1 MTNSTRL
8 IGLIMTAALWAAGA
22 NGQDLPMPGA
32 SDLPVPGSDLP
43 VPRAADDP
51 LNPPDLSLPGLDESG
66 PVMARPETGEENILS
81 ESGSVDLE
89 SLDGY
94 DPHAPHAYEQ
104 FGPDQ
109 HAFWAN
115 QPALIE
121 STGTWLR
128 RGFWYAEAE
137 AVIWNRHWNRDAV
150 FFAAQDVNITNPVFF
165 EFQALGGL
173 GGRFNTNR
181 QLILDGAQPGEDA
194 SVRTTLGHFLFRDS
208 HNRDHMAE
216 FTVLGGGDWHQHRQL
231 SSQNNFGLFVNFLMS
246 GNNRTFNASTHQQI
260 DYSSTYS
267 SFEWNYHVK
276 QRLRRDQMVM
286 DANGNWHRAT
296 NPGFHR
302 DFLVGLRF
310 MELKDIL
317 NWSAQDIQ
325 AIGNDGTYF
334 IRTDNDMFGYQ
345 MGWGFTYEASRWSLG
360 VHTKGGVYLND
371 ALGRTTLNFTADDNN
386 DADLRLTNDELSFIG
401 EAKLVARWHLLPD
414 FSLRAAYEMMYVTA
428 QALAPNQS
436 TFITDF
442 SYLNTSQD
450 PFYHGASFGFE
461 GYW

>member
-1 MTNSTRL
+1 M
-8 IGLIMTAALWAAGA
+8 
-22 NGQDLPMPGA
+22 
-32 SDLPVPGSDLP
+32 
-43 VPRAADDP
+43 
-51 LNPPDLSLPGLDESG
+51 NPPDLSLPSLDDSG
-66 PVMARPETGEENILS
+66 PMMTTPQTGEESVLADP
-81 ESGSVDLE
+81 GSVDLE

-94 DPHAPHAYEQ
+94 DPNAPHGYEQ
-104 FGPDQ
+104 FGPEQ

-115 QPALIE
+115 EPAPIE

-165 EFQALGGL
+165 EAQVLGGQ

-181 QLILDGAQPGEDA
+181 QLMLDGAQPGEDA
-194 SVRTTLGHFLFRDS
+194 SVRATLGHFLFRDS
-208 HNRDHMAE
+208 KNRDHMAE
-216 FTVLGGGDWHQHRQL
+216 FTVMGGGDWHQHRQL
-231 SSQNNFGLFVNFLMS
+231 SSQNDFGLFVNFLMS
-246 GNNRTFNASTHQQI
+246 GNNRTFQCVIAPTNRLQQHVQQLRVELPRQAAIATRSNGHGCQWELASG
-260 DYSSTYS
+260 Y
-267 SFEWNYHVK
+267 EP
-276 QRLRRDQMVM
+276 RLPSRL
-286 DANGNWHRAT
+286 
-296 NPGFHR
+296 PGRPAVHGIER
-302 DFLVGLRF
+302 HPQL
-310 MELKDIL
+310 E
-317 NWSAQDIQ
+317 AQDIQ

-360 VHTKGGVYLND
+360 FHSKGGVYLND
-371 ALGRTTLNFTADDNN
+371 ALGRTTLDFTTDDDF

-401 EAKLVARWHLLPD
+401 EAKVVARWHLLPD

-436 TFITDF
+436 TFINDF

-461 GYW
+461 GYLVTRLFTGRRVAAWRSH